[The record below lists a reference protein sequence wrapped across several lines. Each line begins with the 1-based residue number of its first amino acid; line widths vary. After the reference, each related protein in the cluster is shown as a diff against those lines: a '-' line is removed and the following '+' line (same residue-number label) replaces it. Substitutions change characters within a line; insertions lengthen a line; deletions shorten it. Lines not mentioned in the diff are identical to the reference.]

1 MKKIGI
7 VLLLFMTTNL
17 IAQNNFKDET
27 EIIKLIQ
34 SNWEINNKGNIDV
47 RLMSED
53 GYYAFNSTGGL
64 MVYDKNPNIR
74 KNEWDAVSLTAKH
87 IKVVSLVPGEAAV
100 AMYYS
105 EGSMTPK
112 GSAAVPHYMT
122 RVTEVFI
129 KEKGKWVMKT
139 AHYSPIS
146 GGSGTSQVGPKS
158 QDNK

>member
-1 MKKIGI
+1 
-7 VLLLFMTTNL
+7 MTTNL

-146 GGSGTSQVGPKS
+146 SGSGTSQVGPKS

>member
-1 MKKIGI
+1 M
-7 VLLLFMTTNL
+7 LLFITTNL

-34 SNWEINNKGNIDV
+34 SNWETNNKGNIDV
-47 RLMSED
+47 RFMSED

-74 KNEWDAVSLTAKH
+74 KYEWDYVNLTPKH
-87 IKVVSLVPGEAAV
+87 IKVVSLVPGKAAV

-112 GSAAVPHYMT
+112 GSPAVPHYMT
-122 RVTEVFI
+122 RVSEVFI

-146 GGSGTSQVGPKS
+146 GGSGTSQVGTKS
-158 QDNK
+158 KDNK